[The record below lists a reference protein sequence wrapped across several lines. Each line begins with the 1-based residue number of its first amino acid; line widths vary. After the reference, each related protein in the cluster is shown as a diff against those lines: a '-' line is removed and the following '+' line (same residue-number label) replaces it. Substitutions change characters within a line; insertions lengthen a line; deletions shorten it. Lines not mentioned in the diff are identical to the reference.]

1 MSGTDGISGTVTRK
15 ATFTKVV
22 LVLVCSLIAAMWVYA
37 FGFAPRESI
46 NRVNDR
52 EWSKRAESICRE
64 AAVERTGLT
73 DLSKLDV
80 DDPESLARRAELI
93 DLATDTLER
102 AMERIEAVPPT
113 DDKGREIA
121 PLWIA
126 DYRQYL
132 ADRRDYAAT
141 IRSGAVSS
149 FTESQIDGLPI
160 SEKIETF
167 ARANEMDSC
176 IPPYDLSA

>member
-1 MSGTDGISGTVTRK
+1 MKFSTALARG
-15 ATFTKVV
+15 V
-22 LVLVCSLIAAMWVYA
+22 LVLVCALLAAMWVYA

-52 EWSKRAESICRE
+52 EWSKRAESFCRE
-64 AAVERTGLT
+64 AALDRTELT
-73 DLSKLDV
+73 DLTKLDV
-80 DDPESLARRAELI
+80 DDPAAVARRAELI

-102 AMERIEAVPPT
+102 ALDRIAAAPPA

-132 ADRRDYAAT
+132 DDRREYADE
-141 IRSGAVSS
+141 IRSGDVKS
-149 FTESQIDGLPI
+149 FTESQVDGLPI

-167 ARANEMDSC
+167 ARANEMNSC

>member
-1 MSGTDGISGTVTRK
+1 MKPSTALTRGI
-15 ATFTKVV
+15 
-22 LVLVCSLIAAMWVYA
+22 LVLVCALIAAMWVYA

-46 NRVNDR
+46 NRVNDL
-52 EWSKRAESICRE
+52 EWSARAESYCRE
-64 AAVERTGLT
+64 AALERTKLT
-73 DLSKLDV
+73 DLEKLDV
-80 DDPESLARRAELI
+80 DDPAALAKRAELI
-93 DLATDTLER
+93 DLATDTLEE
-102 AMERIEAVPPT
+102 ALDRIEAAPPT

-132 ADRRDYAAT
+132 EDRRDYADE
-141 IRSGAVSS
+141 IRSGNVSS
-149 FTESQIDGLPI
+149 FTESQVDGLPI

-167 ARANEMDSC
+167 ARANEMNSC